1 MPTKGSNPVY
11 ADDIFASTVAPSPG
25 AKEIAPLLAR
35 TIQFLEQSPNGASR
49 RDILSAIHLQPSA
62 WASLREALERCD
74 LIISRGR
81 GPGLRHIHIRWVSE
95 EELHTIRRLKS
106 NLEAKEAITNLFRI
120 HPNLDSRTVQEATN
134 LDAVTVRRVFKILIA
149 DGVVAR
155 YGQRRSTRYQW
166 VGETLE

>member
-1 MPTKGSNPVY
+1 
-11 ADDIFASTVAPSPG
+11 
-25 AKEIAPLLAR
+25 
-35 TIQFLEQSPNGASR
+35 
-49 RDILSAIHLQPSA
+49 
-62 WASLREALERCD
+62 
-74 LIISRGR
+74 
-81 GPGLRHIHIRWVSE
+81 VSE